1 MIRRPPRAT
10 RTEPLFPYTSSSD
23 LEIGVAIYRDERGG
37 FQTSFADTR
46 SPRKHVVAN
55 GRTTLI
61 EGSASGP
68 SVLLSGPGSGIG
80 TFPQFIQDRKSTR
93 LNSSH

>member
-1 MIRRPPRAT
+1 MG
-10 RTEPLFPYTSSSD
+10 

-80 TFPQFIQDRKSTR
+80 TFPQFIQAECANFVTGFCRIADVCIDRPKR
-93 LNSSH
+93 EQIGRAHV